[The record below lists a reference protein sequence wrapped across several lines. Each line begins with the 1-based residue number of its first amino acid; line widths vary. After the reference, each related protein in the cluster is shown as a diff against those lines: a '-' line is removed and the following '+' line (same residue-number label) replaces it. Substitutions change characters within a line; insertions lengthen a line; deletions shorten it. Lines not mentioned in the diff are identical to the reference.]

1 MWEVAVAGVVSLKSE
16 GNLRAMS
23 RLIVKN
29 LPNGV
34 SGSRGWGPEVE
45 AEVRE
50 WRVKDGGVL
59 SQGQDWGGPESK
71 EAAPCPEGSAS
82 RKVASEHSEDPSM
95 LCWPVWVSLTQTGVT
110 YGGGTSLDVIAS
122 ICLWTSL

>member
-1 MWEVAVAGVVSLKSE
+1 
-16 GNLRAMS
+16 MS

-50 WRVKDGGVL
+50 WSVKDGGVL
-59 SQGQDWGGPESK
+59 SQGQDWGGPEPK
-71 EAAPCPEGSAS
+71 EAPVLTAKQAGKWLPSIPRILPCCAGQFGS
-82 RKVASEHSEDPSM
+82 V
-95 LCWPVWVSLTQTGVT
+95 
-110 YGGGTSLDVIAS
+110 
-122 ICLWTSL
+122 